1 MQVLV
6 AMFTICAGLCV
17 GSFCNVLMLRIP
29 RGEEFVRTP
38 SHCMQCGRRLR
49 WYELVP
55 VVSYLVQGGKCR
67 GCGVKLSRQYPIVEA
82 ANAALWG
89 FALWRFAPD
98 AVTVALYCAMSS
110 LLLVLAVID
119 ARTFELPN
127 GLNLALAALG
137 VVRVATD
144 AEGWL
149 GYAVGAVCVS
159 LPFFL
164 IWLATKG
171 AGIGLGDA
179 KLMAACGLLLGW
191 KKALLAML
199 VGCVLGSVIHLARM
213 RGGAS
218 RRLAFGPYLAAG
230 VWLSAMF
237 GDGVIR
243 WYLGLLGL

>member
-1 MQVLV
+1 MQSLV
-6 AMFTICAGLCV
+6 YIFIACAGLCV

-38 SHCMQCGRRLR
+38 SHCMHCGKQLK
-49 WYELVP
+49 WYELIP
-55 VVSYLVQGGKCR
+55 LVSYLAQGGRCR
-67 GCGVKLSRQYPIVEA
+67 GCGAQLSRQYPLVEA
-82 ANAALWG
+82 ANAMLWVL
-89 FALWRFAPD
+89 AWRRFAPD
-98 AVTVALYCAMSS
+98 AATAALVCAMSS

-127 GLNLALAALG
+127 GLNLALAVLG
-137 VVRVATD
+137 AVRVATD
-144 AEGWL
+144 AEHWA
-149 GYAVGAVCVS
+149 GYLIGAVCVS

-164 IWLATKG
+164 LWFATKG

-191 KKALLAML
+191 QKILLAML
-199 VGCVLGSVIHLARM
+199 AGCVLGSVIHLARM
-213 RGGAS
+213 RGGAP

-230 VWLSAMF
+230 VWLAAMF
-237 GDGVIR
+237 GDGVIA